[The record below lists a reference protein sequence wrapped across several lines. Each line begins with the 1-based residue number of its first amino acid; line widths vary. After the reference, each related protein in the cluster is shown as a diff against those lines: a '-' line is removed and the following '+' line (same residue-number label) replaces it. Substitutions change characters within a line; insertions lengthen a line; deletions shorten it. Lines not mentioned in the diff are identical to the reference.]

1 MRFTLR
7 RSPSLTSVEVPSL
20 RLRLCALEVS
30 MWRRPEWPRFTLP
43 VAVFLKRLAAPLWVF
58 NFGIVPLCQLPAN
71 SFRLPVLDIQ
81 PLSLNCF
88 GIDEPGMLSLRYR
101 IRSLGSGRSRRRF
114 LFLLFWRQLSLRH
127 FFLQHLF
134 FLFGL
139 RLLLGFFF
147 AFLLSLDRGLL
158 RWENRVQRIAL
169 LPRPELHDALR
180 FHVLNQPLQNLPPQ
194 PGPRHFT
201 AAEKYR
207 GLYFVALIQEAKHV
221 VLLGLVIV
229 VVHIDAELDLFYGDR
244 LLVLL
249 GLALFLFLLVKIFPV
264 VHDAAH
270 GRLRGGRNLNQV
282 KILAFGQF
290 ERFEGRHY
298 ADLFTFVSD
307 HANFAGSNAVIG
319 SDKAFI
325 DTVLRALSDWEYKI
339 ITWGLAAAARFGRN
353 RASLKPAKHQFFQSH
368 PAHLPKVALLAIH
381 FQPAFASVAEGRGH
395 FKHGIAF
402 VIPH

>member
-1 MRFTLR
+1 M
-7 RSPSLTSVEVPSL
+7 
-20 RLRLCALEVS
+20 C
-30 MWRRPEWPRFTLP
+30 RRPECPRFTLP

-71 SFRLPVLDIQ
+71 TFRLPVLDIQ

-147 AFLLSLDRGLL
+147 AFLLALDRGLL
-158 RWENRVQRIAL
+158 RCENRVQRIAL
-169 LPRPELHDALR
+169 LPRPELHYALR

-249 GLALFLFLLVKIFPV
+249 GFALFFLLLVEILPV

-282 KILAFGQF
+282 QILFAGFFDGF
-290 ERFEGRHY
+290 ERRHDAKLLPFVINH
-298 ADLFTFVSD
+298 AD
-307 HANFAGSNAVIG
+307 FARPDAIIG
-319 SDKAFI
+319 ADKTFI
-325 DTVLRALSDWEYKI
+325 DTILRACSK
-339 ITWGLAAAARFGRN
+339 
-353 RASLKPAKHQFFQSH
+353 
-368 PAHLPKVALLAIH
+368 
-381 FQPAFASVAEGRGH
+381 
-395 FKHGIAF
+395 
-402 VIPH
+402 